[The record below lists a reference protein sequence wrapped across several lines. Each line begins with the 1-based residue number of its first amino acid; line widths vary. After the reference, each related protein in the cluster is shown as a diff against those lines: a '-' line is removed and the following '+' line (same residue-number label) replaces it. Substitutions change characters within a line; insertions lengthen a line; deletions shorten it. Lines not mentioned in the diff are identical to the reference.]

1 MKELT
6 GWNMLT
12 AYRKPCSDLSFA
24 RMRFSGN
31 LSCSRQ
37 GHPSIRHCSLLES
50 GSSGTTTAPISIK
63 FTYGHS
69 EDQGRT
75 LMTIMD
81 FTTAIDAYRKLRG
94 SGLSLEIVVKQL
106 FESDIGR
113 IELIKAVETVERLSP
128 AESRKIVTK
137 VLAN

>member
-1 MKELT
+1 
-6 GWNMLT
+6 
-12 AYRKPCSDLSFA
+12 
-24 RMRFSGN
+24 
-31 LSCSRQ
+31 
-37 GHPSIRHCSLLES
+37 
-50 GSSGTTTAPISIK
+50 
-63 FTYGHS
+63 
-69 EDQGRT
+69 
-75 LMTIMD
+75 MD